1 MTSCGI
7 LSVPRHPLFRE
18 VWISFSGLIVFSLG
32 FAAVYKEELYLYRAM
47 VSTPD
52 KSTRP
57 VSAPIMS
64 PVSPGDAAP
73 SPVTSALPRCERRE
87 ASTAAGRKSRSAERK
102 AKEEAKV
109 ASRVESKVTEVSKTQ
124 SSRPQ
129 STPEFKREGARGSS
143 HHAPAVTTTNGTGRE
158 RKSQ

>member
-1 MTSCGI
+1 
-7 LSVPRHPLFRE
+7 
-18 VWISFSGLIVFSLG
+18 
-32 FAAVYKEELYLYRAM
+32 M

-64 PVSPGDAAP
+64 PISPGDAAP
-73 SPVTSALPRCERRE
+73 SPVTSALPCGERRE
-87 ASTAAGRKSRSAERK
+87 ASTPAGRQSRSAERK
-102 AKEEAKV
+102 AKEESK
-109 ASRVESKVTEVSKTQ
+109 VESKVTEVSKTQ

-129 STPEFKREGARGSS
+129 STPEFKREGARRSR

-158 RKSQ
+158 RKS